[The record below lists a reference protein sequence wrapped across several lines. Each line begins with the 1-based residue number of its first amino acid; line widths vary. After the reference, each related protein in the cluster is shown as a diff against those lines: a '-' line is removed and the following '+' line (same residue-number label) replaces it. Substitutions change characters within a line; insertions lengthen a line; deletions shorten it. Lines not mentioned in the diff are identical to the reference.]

1 MYIIEVAKYPD
12 RKRKAIVVYD
22 NDKPNIRYII
32 GYINNNNGLEEELF
46 KQALIDSKNVI
57 YVKEGEGDKNDI

>member
-1 MYIIEVAKYPD
+1 MYIIEVTKYPD

-22 NDKPNIRYII
+22 NDKPNTRYII

-57 YVKEGEGDKNDI
+57 YVKESDGDKNDI